1 MKKIIALVSAGIFFS
16 SANLFSQE
24 TAAVIENVTETAE
37 AVVDAVS
44 HSFDGLEDEADVVSS
59 FVEDSLEDTEGEV
72 LKAYNESKNKKEE
85 KPKYKYTKEKN
96 VASKKR
102 PTKHDSKTTGLLIR
116 FMTCSMK
123 QKMQQLRTK
132 SSNTLQSSRIHAL
145 GTMPVK

>member
-59 FVEDSLEDTEGEV
+59 FAEDSLEDTEGEV
-72 LKAYNESKNKKEE
+72 LKAYNESKYKKE
-85 KPKYKYTKEKN
+85 N
-96 VASKKR
+96 
-102 PTKHDSKTTGLLIR
+102 L
-116 FMTCSMK
+116 
-123 QKMQQLRTK
+123 
-132 SSNTLQSSRIHAL
+132 
-145 GTMPVK
+145 